1 MTVVHMPYDTGD
13 LIVELPDDAVIAD
26 PPITAAVE
34 DARLAVRAA
43 LEQPI
48 ESARLREIARD
59 KQSATIVINDVT
71 RPCPTQLLVEELLVD
86 LADAGLTDDQISLLV
101 ATGNHRPNSAEEL
114 CEMLGAELVARL
126 RVVNHDGTDPDQ
138 LVLLGQTPGG
148 VPLEV
153 NRLVVDTDLT
163 ILTGI
168 VTPHQ
173 TAGFS
178 GGRKSIMPGV
188 ASEFALRTH
197 HSPPIRSLEPVMGVM
212 ENNVFHAESLAAA
225 RMVGVDFIINVVK
238 NQQGGIVAVVAGDLD
253 AAHRAGVAICD
264 AAWRVQLRER
274 ADISIVSPG
283 GYPKDIDL
291 HQAQKAVSAAEQI
304 TRRGGPI
311 ILVAKCR
318 VGTSSFASALIRAES
333 PQAMVDE
340 FLQEGFRGNEHT
352 SKAYMYARALLKH
365 PLIVVTDQLE
375 PDLLAQMFMH
385 WAPNVEQALAMA
397 RDMVGPNPKIVAVP
411 HAVDCLLSVGE
422 PVPVS
427 SNR

>member
-1 MTVVHMPYDTGD
+1 MNVVHMPYDTGEFM
-13 LIVELPDDAVIAD
+13 VELPDDAIVAD
-26 PPITAAVE
+26 PPVTPAVK
-34 DARLAVRAA
+34 DARVAVRAA

-48 ESARLREIARD
+48 ESARLREIARG

-71 RPCPTQLLVEELLVD
+71 RPCPTQLLVEELLLE
-86 LADAGLTDDQISLLV
+86 LADAGLTDAQITLLV
-101 ATGNHRPNSAEEL
+101 ATGNHRPNTADEL
-114 CEMLGAELVARL
+114 QEMLGPDLVARL
-126 RVVNHDGTDPDQ
+126 RAVNHDGTNPDQ

-153 NRLVVDTDLT
+153 NRLVVETDLT

-212 ENNVFHAESLAAA
+212 EHNVFHAEALAAA
-225 RMVGVDFIINVVK
+225 RLVGVDFIINVVK

-253 AAHRAGVAICD
+253 AAHLAGVAVCD
-264 AAWRVQLRER
+264 AVWRVQLDEP
-274 ADISIVSPG
+274 ADISLVSPG

-291 HQAQKAVSAAEQI
+291 HQAQKAVSAGEQI
-304 TRRGGPI
+304 TRPGGPI

-333 PQAMVDE
+333 PQAMVDQ
-340 FLQEGFRGNEHT
+340 FLQEGFRGHEHT

-365 PLIVVTDQLE
+365 PLIVVTDQLA
-375 PDLLAQMFMH
+375 PALLTQMFMH
-385 WAPNVEQALAMA
+385 WAPTVDQALAMA
-397 RDMVGPNPKIVAVP
+397 REMVGPNPRIVAVP
-411 HAVDCLLSVGE
+411 HAVDCLFSVRERG
-422 PVPVS
+422 S
-427 SNR
+427 MN

>member
-1 MTVVHMPYDTGD
+1 MTVVHMPYDTGEFV
-13 LIVELPDDAVIAD
+13 VELPDDTIIAE
-26 PPITAAVE
+26 PPVTPAVE
-34 DARLAVRAA
+34 NARSAVRAA
-43 LEQPI
+43 LEEPI
-48 ESARLREIARD
+48 ESERLRDIARG
-59 KQSATIVINDVT
+59 KQSATIVINDIT
-71 RPCPTQLLVEELLVD
+71 RPCPTQLLVEELLLE
-86 LADAGLTDDQISLLV
+86 LADAGLTDAQITLLV
-101 ATGNHRPNSAEEL
+101 ATGNHRPNTPEEL
-114 CEMLGAELVARL
+114 QEILGPELVTRL

-138 LVLLGQTPGG
+138 LVLLGKTPGG

-197 HSPPIRSLEPVMGVM
+197 HSPPIRSLEPVMGQM
-212 ENNVFHAESLAAA
+212 EQNVFHEESLAAA

-238 NQQGGIVAVVAGDLD
+238 NQQGGIVTVVAGDLH
-253 AAHRAGVAICD
+253 AAHLAGVAVCD
-264 AAWRVQLRER
+264 AAWRVQLDEP

-304 TRRGGPI
+304 TRTGGPI

-318 VGTSSFASALIRAES
+318 VGMSSFAAALIRAES
-333 PQAMVDE
+333 PQAMVDQ
-340 FLQEGFRGNEHT
+340 FLHEGFRGNEHT

-365 PLIVVTDQLE
+365 PLIVVTDQLDA
-375 PDLLAQMFMH
+375 DLLGQMFMQ
-385 WAPNVEQALAMA
+385 WAPTVDQALVMALAMA
-397 RDMVGPNPKIVAVP
+397 GTNPKIVAVP
-411 HAVDCLLSVGE
+411 HAVDCILSVRESGS
-422 PVPVS
+422 PH
-427 SNR
+427 

>member
-1 MTVVHMPYDTGD
+1 MTVVHMPYDTGEFV
-13 LIVELPDDAVIAD
+13 VELPNHALIAD
-26 PPITAAVE
+26 PPVTPAV
-34 DARLAVRAA
+34 DDPRAAVRAA

-48 ESARLREIARD
+48 KSARLRDIALG

-71 RPCPTQLLVEELLVD
+71 RPSPTQLLVEELLVE
-86 LADAGLTDDQISLLV
+86 LADAGLTDDQITLLV
-101 ATGNHRPNSAEEL
+101 ATGNHRPNTAEEL
-114 CEMLGAELVARL
+114 QEMLGSELVARL
-126 RVVNHDGTDPDQ
+126 RVVNHDGTNPDQ
-138 LVLLGQTPGG
+138 LVMLGHTPGG

-153 NRLVVDTDLT
+153 NRLVVETDLT

-225 RMVGVDFIINVVK
+225 RMVGTDFIINVVK

-253 AAHRAGVAICD
+253 AAHLAGVAVCD
-264 AAWRVQLRER
+264 AAWRVQLDEP

-311 ILVAKCR
+311 ILVARCR

-333 PQAMVDE
+333 PQAMVDQ

-352 SKAYMYARALLKH
+352 SKAYMYARALLNH
-365 PLIVVTDQLE
+365 PLIVVTDHLDK
-375 PDLLAQMFMH
+375 DLLSKMFMH
-385 WAPNVEQALAMA
+385 WAPTVEDALAMA
-397 RDMVGPNPKIVAVP
+397 REMVGPDPKIVAVP
-411 HAVDCLLSVGE
+411 HAVDCLLSVRKSGSLS
-422 PVPVS
+422 V
-427 SNR
+427 